1 MLFSKRKTSFLAF
14 SLLLNIFYTFSLS
27 NKALGEINNLDS
39 FAETKN
45 LNIKS
50 LSNENFIKD
59 VSAYRL
65 GPGDSL
71 FIEFIGIPEFSR
83 DYAVDPEGYLN
94 LPEIRNIYVNNL
106 TLEELSNLLL
116 EKYSEFLVEPNIYTR
131 ITIYRPVR
139 VYVIGEVSRPG
150 FYTLRGTLN
159 NNLNTFQ
166 NNFTE
171 ESEFSFNPSGPQLIN
186 PSNQNIDTLFPT
198 IFDAIKAAQGVT
210 PYSDLSN
217 VELIRNIGNL
227 ESEKAKANLN
237 FLSLITEGNRSQNI
251 RVLDGDTVVV
261 SKSNTVLKEQIAK
274 TLKTNLSPDVLK
286 VYVTGNVISP
296 GIVKLPS
303 GSGLN
308 QAVAQAG
315 GKKILSGSVEFLR
328 FNSEYDIDKRKF
340 SYDLKAKL
348 NTYKNPI
355 LMNGDIVNVRK
366 SIIGNAS
373 EGISE
378 ISRPIVG
385 IYSLYNLF
393 YD

>member
-1 MLFSKRKTSFLAF
+1 M
-14 SLLLNIFYTFSLS
+14 
-27 NKALGEINNLDS
+27 
-39 FAETKN
+39 
-45 LNIKS
+45 
-50 LSNENFIKD
+50 
-59 VSAYRL
+59 
-65 GPGDSL
+65 
-71 FIEFIGIPEFSR
+71 
-83 DYAVDPEGYLN
+83 
-94 LPEIRNIYVNNL
+94 
-106 TLEELSNLLL
+106 
-116 EKYSEFLVEPNIYTR
+116 
-131 ITIYRPVR
+131 
-139 VYVIGEVSRPG
+139 
-150 FYTLRGTLN
+150 
-159 NNLNTFQ
+159 
-166 NNFTE
+166 
-171 ESEFSFNPSGPQLIN
+171 
-186 PSNQNIDTLFPT
+186 
-198 IFDAIKAAQGVT
+198 
-210 PYSDLSN
+210 
-217 VELIRNIGNL
+217 IRNIGNL

>member
-1 MLFSKRKTSFLAF
+1 MFFSKRKTSLFAF
-14 SLLLNIFYTFSLS
+14 SLLFNIFYSQFFS
-27 NKALGEINNLDS
+27 NKVLGEINNS
-39 FAETKN
+39 S
-45 LNIKS
+45 NIKS
-50 LSNENFIKD
+50 LYTNSSPNQKFIKD
-59 VSAYRL
+59 INSYRL
-65 GPGDSL
+65 GPGDQVYIKFAGL
-71 FIEFIGIPEFSR
+71 PEFSR
-83 DYAVDPEGYLN
+83 NYFIGPEGYLI
-94 LPEIRNIYVNNL
+94 LPEIRSINVNKL
-106 TLEELSNLLL
+106 TLEELNNLLL
-116 EKYSEFLVEPNIYTR
+116 KKYSEFLIDPDIYSI
-131 ITIYRPVR
+131 ITLYRPVR
-139 VYVIGEVSRPG
+139 VYVIGEVARPG

-159 NNLNTFQ
+159 NSLVVEQNTL
-166 NNFTE
+166 TE
-171 ESEFSFNPSGPQLIN
+171 ESESIINSQFPQIIDPLKTN
-186 PSNQNIDTLFPT
+186 SDTLFPT

-217 VELIRNIGNL
+217 VELLRNIGKL
-227 ESEKAKANLN
+227 GSEKVKANVN
-237 FLSLITEGNRSQNI
+237 FLSLITEGNQSQNI

-261 SKSNTVLKEQIAK
+261 LKSKNVLKEQISK
-274 TLKTNLSPDVLK
+274 ILKTNLSPDVLK
-286 VYVTGNVISP
+286 VYVTGNVVSP
-296 GIVKLPS
+296 GMIKLPA

-308 QAVAQAG
+308 QALAQAG

-328 FNSEYDIDKRKF
+328 FSNEYNIDKRKF

-378 ISRPIVG
+378 ISRPVVG